1 MSSPSQEIMMILQM
15 KGVWKSKP
23 KSCRRYGGNMKRSK
37 SMAERSFC
45 LEKEEKMCFGKSRNG
60 LSMEMT
66 LVLTK

>member
-1 MSSPSQEIMMILQM
+1 MMILQM
-15 KGVWKSKP
+15 KGAWKNKP
-23 KSCRRYGGNMKRSK
+23 KSCRRYGENMKRSK

-45 LEKEEKMCFGKSRNG
+45 LEKEEKICLRKSRND